1 MPWSCWPD
9 TIWCSTAPTTSPPA
23 TSPPMPARCSTCPR
37 SGHRYWRS
45 PGGSACFGGWAVGST
60 MAMEAAKVLAGMGE
74 VLFGRLA
81 LYDALS
87 ARWEHLP
94 IARNPARPAVTRLED
109 LTLTCGLPGPIG
121 PGGAEVSAADLPG
134 MLAA

>member
-1 MPWSCWPD
+1 MH
-9 TIWCSTAPTTSPPA
+9 AA
-23 TSPPMPARCSTCPR
+23 QNAQLRCLSE
-37 SGHRYWRS
+37 
-45 PGGSACFGGWAVGST
+45 GGVLRILPSAGAST
-60 MAMEAAKVLAGMGE
+60 MVMEAAKVLAGMGE

-94 IARNPARPAVTRLED
+94 IARDPARPAVTRLED

-121 PGGAEVSAADLPG
+121 PGGAEVSAADRSAEHTSELQSRG
-134 MLAA
+134 QLVCRLL